1 LLQIKQE
8 GSVEEYTQAFQ
19 AIQFQ
24 VAMFNL
30 GFDEMFFATHFI
42 NGIKE
47 DIRSVV

>member
-1 LLQIKQE
+1 
-8 GSVEEYTQAFQ
+8 
-19 AIQFQ
+19 
-24 VAMFNL
+24 MFNL